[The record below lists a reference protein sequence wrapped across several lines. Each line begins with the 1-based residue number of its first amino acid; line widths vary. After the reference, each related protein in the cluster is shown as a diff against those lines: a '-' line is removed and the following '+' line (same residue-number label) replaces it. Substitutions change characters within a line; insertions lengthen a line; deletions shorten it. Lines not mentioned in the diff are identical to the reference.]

1 MTRSATENK
10 GIWNWIDRIQG
21 DKVIWMIL
29 ILLILYS
36 TVTIFSSTSQ
46 LATLETSRLDI
57 FLEQIITVGIGMA
70 IVFFCYFCLRIGWI
84 RVLSQLGFFVSA
96 VLLMMLLFRIGTV
109 ELNNAVRII
118 MIGKLQLNVYEFVKI
133 FMIVYL
139 AWAIHAYKSGSFWIA
154 DQLAAR
160 SRHLAFLARAGWK
173 RIIYIYIPIIFVTL
187 CIMEGGFS
195 SAMFIGTIMIATILI
210 GGVPVKDIAMLV
222 AAGIIAIGG
231 SYMLYKVSGEKIM
244 AGRWTTVESRI
255 GRLFNPQPADEL
267 VEGTKEWREHID
279 DIRQPEG
286 AKIAI
291 KEGGMFGKG
300 PGKSTQKYSVA
311 LIFSDYMFSFII
323 EEYGLIFGAIPLIV
337 LYISLLARGSLIV
350 RYCDNEYA
358 KTVIAGLTLVIAAQ
372 AMMHMFINV
381 GLGPLTGQTLPMIS
395 HGNSSFIAFSI
406 AFGILLSISKM
417 AKKKIDQATRE
428 AESLIAESCP
438 AETSASE
445 DGTEP
450 AESGQ
455 QTV

>member
-173 RIIYIYIPIIFVTL
+173 RI
-187 CIMEGGFS
+187 
-195 SAMFIGTIMIATILI
+195 AMFIGTIMIATILI
-210 GGVPVKDIAMLV
+210 GGVPVKDIAILV